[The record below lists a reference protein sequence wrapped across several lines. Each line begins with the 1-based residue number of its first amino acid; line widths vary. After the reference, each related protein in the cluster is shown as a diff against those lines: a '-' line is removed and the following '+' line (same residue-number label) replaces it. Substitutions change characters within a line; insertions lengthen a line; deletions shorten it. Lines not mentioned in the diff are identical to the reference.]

1 VTKPKKSQDVLIRE
15 SRIRARQ
22 AAEAEQANRD
32 VSPQALM
39 KKFAEFEGI
48 EVAER
53 RLANPDIWH
62 SVAQRL
68 VDEPPFAEDP
78 HGYRALWALRW
89 INTSTPNRYSHVIGN
104 LGYVPVKWDELRDA
118 DKLAGACRDSEF
130 VRRGDKGVEL
140 LVKMPRELFL
150 AIKAR
155 QREVARLASTPEG
168 LQRAAAADAAAR
180 GADAGAIVGS
190 IRAGAPETLTGENS

>member
-1 VTKPKKSQDVLIRE
+1 MNPKKKTQDVLIRE

-22 AAEAEQANRD
+22 ANEAEQEARA
-32 VSPQALM
+32 VSPEALA

-68 VDEPPFAEDP
+68 VDEPSFGEDP
-78 HGYRALWALRW
+78 HGLRARWALRW
-89 INTSTPNRYSHVIGN
+89 INTATPNRYSHVIGN
-104 LGYVPVKWDELRDA
+104 LGYVPVPWEELRDA
-118 DKLAGACRDSEF
+118 DKLAGAFHDGPF

-140 LVKMPRELFL
+140 LVKMPKELFV

-155 QREVARLASTPEG
+155 QREVARQASTPEG
-168 LQRAAAADAAAR
+168 LQRAAQADAAAR
-180 GADAGAIVGS
+180 GADAGAIVGT
-190 IRAGAPETLTGENS
+190 IKAGAPETLTAENS